1 VEGLVGGNLVRGV
14 GGEVAVRGTSRL
26 GGIITSTTNSA
37 GGTVVTATGR
47 VVGSDFA
54 GAVNSGMLR
63 GGPVNI
69 LSGAHGEASG
79 LIRAERAFFEADR
92 AAFGGLEGVNVFDI
106 TRMAPGEVSGLLRG
120 PGTTIGAFCDSGA
133 CLAPFR

>member
-1 VEGLVGGNLVRGV
+1 MN
-14 GGEVAVRGTSRL
+14 T
-26 GGIITSTTNSA
+26 A

-69 LSGAHGEASG
+69 LSGAHGEISG
-79 LIRAERAFFEADR
+79 VMRAERAFFEADR
-92 AAFGGLEGVNVFDI
+92 AAFGNLPGVNVFDV
-106 TRMAPGEVSGLLRG
+106 TRMAPGEISGLLRG